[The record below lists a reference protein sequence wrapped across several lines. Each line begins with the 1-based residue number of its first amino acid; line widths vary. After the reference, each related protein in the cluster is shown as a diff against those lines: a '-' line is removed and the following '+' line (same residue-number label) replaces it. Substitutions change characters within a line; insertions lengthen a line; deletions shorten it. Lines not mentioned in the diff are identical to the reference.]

1 MESYT
6 LHFFEKEKRILKGV
20 FIAPYYCKGLGAL
33 GTSKQP
39 VSLELTNYYVIRWD
53 PLTDGEAELRK
64 MLTEAFRKGV
74 KRIAVVVKS
83 NDVTYME
90 KAREVLSE
98 FIAQTI
104 VIWRED
110 RVSSA

>member
-1 MESYT
+1 
-6 LHFFEKEKRILKGV
+6 
-20 FIAPYYCKGLGAL
+20 
-33 GTSKQP
+33 
-39 VSLELTNYYVIRWD
+39 
-53 PLTDGEAELRK
+53 

-110 RVSSA
+110 EGSNA

>member
-1 MESYT
+1 M
-6 LHFFEKEKRILKGV
+6 KGV
-20 FIAPYYCKGLGAL
+20 FIALISLKGWGAL

-53 PLTDGEAELRK
+53 PLTNGEAELRK

-110 RVSSA
+110 EVSSA

>member
-1 MESYT
+1 M
-6 LHFFEKEKRILKGV
+6 
-20 FIAPYYCKGLGAL
+20 
-33 GTSKQP
+33 
-39 VSLELTNYYVIRWD
+39 NYYVIRWD
-53 PLTDGEAELRK
+53 PLTNGEAELRK

-110 RVSSA
+110 EVSSA